1 MMPRLGS
8 SITRNST
15 AVLRARAKARLRR
28 LPSCYSDMTLTKLK
42 DINPTISGF
51 YHLRKRLRL
60 KEKRPRRSLEGRESE

>member
-1 MMPRLGS
+1 
-8 SITRNST
+8 
-15 AVLRARAKARLRR
+15 
-28 LPSCYSDMTLTKLK
+28 MTLTKLK